1 MIVLLAPF
9 YYLFYGLYFLAVNG
23 LEFFLSLSLTIA
35 FLIVVAAYFI
45 ILWFINFEHV
55 MFWLPVASPVL
66 QVVLVPLAAFFLLK
80 PDTIWTKPELF
91 PKNDFAGLLYTWAM
105 GKVLFMGS
113 YIVLPL
119 TFTGHFFNYTVWD
132 EFEKFNSDDYSAITS
147 QDAALIMVLLWM
159 ALPYMVP
166 FAWAN
171 DFYMWFLQIPNEIYL
186 YTQLNLHWQVNYD
199 KNCNYNY
206 DYNNQEAQNEFIK
219 CMETVYIWK

>member
-1 MIVLLAPF
+1 MAPF
-9 YYLFYGLYFLAVNG
+9 YYLFYGLYYLTVYALQFG
-23 LEFFLSLSLTIA
+23 FSLSIVIA
-35 FLIVVAAYFI
+35 VYMAIFGYVI
-45 ILWFINFEHV
+45 IEWFIHFEHV

-66 QVVLVPLAAFFLLK
+66 QVVLLPLAAFFLLK
-80 PDTIWTKPELF
+80 PDTTWTKPELF
-91 PKNDFAGLLYTWAM
+91 PKNDFAGLLYTWIM

-132 EFEKFNSDDYSAITS
+132 EFEKFNSDNYSAITS

-166 FAWAN
+166 FSWAN

-186 YTQLNLHWQVNYD
+186 YT
-199 KNCNYNY
+199 
-206 DYNNQEAQNEFIK
+206 
-219 CMETVYIWK
+219 